1 MKSKRILPP
10 AYLAAS
16 LIAMALLHFLM
27 PVSEIIVYPWILPGI
42 VPLTA
47 WIALNL
53 IADKAFNR
61 AQTTVKPFERSTTLI
76 TTGVF
81 QICRHP
87 MYLGMVLILSG
98 LAIFMGSLTPFIVI
112 VIFAVLMEVV
122 FIRTEEQMLAQQFGE
137 VWNVYTDKVRKW
149 V

>member
-1 MKSKRILPP
+1 
-10 AYLAAS
+10 
-16 LIAMALLHFLM
+16 
-27 PVSEIIVYPWILPGI
+27 
-42 VPLTA
+42 
-47 WIALNL
+47 
-53 IADKAFNR
+53 
-61 AQTTVKPFERSTTLI
+61 
-76 TTGVF
+76 
-81 QICRHP
+81 